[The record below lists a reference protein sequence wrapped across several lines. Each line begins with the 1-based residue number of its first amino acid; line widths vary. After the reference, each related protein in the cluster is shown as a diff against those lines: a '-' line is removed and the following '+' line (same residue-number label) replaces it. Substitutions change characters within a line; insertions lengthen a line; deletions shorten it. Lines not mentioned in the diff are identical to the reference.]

1 MNEIELV
8 HLLSNERRSF
18 TGDGAEIRA
27 RQTAD
32 SQLRIYL
39 DLLQIAANISWRP
52 SMGTGGGTIA
62 RMSAQNLR
70 KRLDLIFRE
79 KIKVTEEL
87 KGVFLISAPFPV
99 IDEGEYRAWKAGE
112 IAGNPSTQEEA
123 QRNSAFVTAAVIYEG
138 LERNSVE
145 KEAPEAAESD
155 VIAAMYRYSGM
166 KIWRKMLAEDRS
178 PLSSEFARLAAESE
192 SLAKAADTEREQY
205 KSTVAEINARL
216 QLANESSDKLTIAV
230 AEASERLENME
241 QSAEKR
247 LEALERSLRAEME
260 LNTMRELWKERAVQA
275 RNSLRISL
283 GVVIAMGAVAVL
295 VVWYYG
301 STILN
306 FVAPFNLRTL
316 LMNTSVAGAVSQQI
330 GRVALVSVP
339 IVIYFWIMKII
350 VRILIRSLL
359 LMDDARQ
366 RQTIMDS
373 YFLLTKEGK
382 TDERAMPM
390 MLWAL
395 FRQIPGHGPD
405 GIEPPDFTEAINAGL
420 KTGIFPK

>member
-1 MNEIELV
+1 MNELELV
-8 HLLSNERRSF
+8 NLLNNERRSF

-39 DLLQIAANISWRP
+39 DLLQLAANISWRP
-52 SMGTGGGTIA
+52 SMGTGGGSIA
-62 RMSAQNLR
+62 RASAKNLR
-70 KRLDLIFRE
+70 DRLEPIFRE

-87 KGVFLISAPFPV
+87 TGVFLISAPFPV
-99 IDEGEYRAWKAGE
+99 IDEGQYRAWKTRE
-112 IAGNPSTQEEA
+112 VVGNPGTQEEA
-123 QRNSAFVTAAVIYEG
+123 LRSSAFITASVIYEG
-138 LERNSVE
+138 LERNAIERAAPDSV
-145 KEAPEAAESD
+145 ESD
-155 VIAAMYRYSGM
+155 VLAAMYRYSGM
-166 KIWRKMLAEDRS
+166 KVWRKMLAEDRS
-178 PLSSEFARLAAESE
+178 PLSSEFAQLAAESE
-192 SLAKAADTEREQY
+192 SLAKAAGAEREQY
-205 KSTVAEINARL
+205 KSTVTEINARL

-260 LNTMRELWKERAVQA
+260 LNTMRELWKERAEQA
-275 RNSLRISL
+275 RRSLRISL
-283 GVVIAMGAVAVL
+283 GTVVAMGLAAAF
-295 VVWYYG
+295 VVWYFG

-306 FVAPFNLRTL
+306 FVTPFNLRTL
-316 LMNTSVAGAVSQQI
+316 LLNTSVAGAVSQQI
-330 GRVALVSVP
+330 GRVVLVSVP
-339 IVIYFWIMKII
+339 IVIYFWIMKIV

-382 TDERAMPM
+382 TDDRAMPM

-420 KTGIFPK
+420 KTGILPR